1 MLLPV
6 GEATPLQG
14 QPCVSLGPH
23 PARGHL
29 STRPVPG
36 PIVSSAVSTPCRSAH
51 KPPSRQK
58 AAQTRRLGPSPGSR
72 LPLLRSL
79 CDKFLQCR
87 PPLSAPPH
95 AGSCSHLGCVA
106 LAKPRAHSQACSP
119 VAQRPASRFS
129 SVVRPPHPASGH
141 HTQGSGAA
149 WSVLLQPRCWCLVL
163 SQSSRCLV
171 PSVPTSSS
179 RDLISPDLS
188 STWNLPLPAQHPTEA
203 PGGHSTLIMSK
214 SEPL

>member
-36 PIVSSAVSTPCRSAH
+36 PIVSSAVSTPCRSVH

-87 PPLSAPPH
+87 PPLSAPAH

-119 VAQRPASRFS
+119 VAQRPASRFFRGAPS
-129 SVVRPPHPASGH
+129 TPSFRTPHPRLRGRVV
-141 HTQGSGAA
+141 GSPSA
-149 WSVLLQPRCWCLVL
+149 SVLVPR
-163 SQSSRCLV
+163 LV
-171 PSVPTSSS
+171 PKLPMPRPQCPDFFVSGS
-179 RDLISPDLS
+179 RQPGPELHLKP
-188 STWNLPLPAQHPTEA
+188 PAARSA
-203 PGGHSTLIMSK
+203 PH
-214 SEPL
+214 